1 MSSQPLRILLVE
13 DSPDDAERVLR
24 EIRGLG
30 RSVVHVRVET
40 EAAFRKALAGP
51 DFDLVLAEYS
61 LPRFSG
67 MDALAI
73 LRERCPDVPLVIVT
87 GNLDEETAVSCMKM
101 GASDYV
107 LKEHLFKL
115 RPAVSGVLEKT
126 RILQEKK
133 SAESR
138 LRESLRNLQA
148 VVDTSPL
155 AITALDLAGN
165 VFLWNPAAERI
176 YGWTEAETLGRMLP
190 TLPEG
195 EEEAYRGFL
204 ADFAREGGTR
214 TWTDLRRRKSGELI
228 QAKIHAALLR
238 REDSGEPYGIMAVI
252 EDETERI
259 AAEAALA
266 ESERRF
272 RAIFQGS
279 KAIMILI
286 DPDTGRLLDA
296 NPAALAFYGY
306 SKKRFLS
313 LRISQLNTLP
323 EEEILA
329 EMQRA
334 RSGARLHFDFRHRL
348 ADGKIRDVEIYSG
361 PIEAG
366 GKKLLFSVIHDVTDR
381 HEAERALQVSQ
392 EDLRKSLERIRRS
405 WEQTVEVLSGLV
417 ELRDPYT
424 AGHQK
429 GVARLARA
437 IALRLGLE
445 EERVRGVTLAAT
457 IHDVGK
463 INVPAEI
470 LSKPGQLSQLEANLV
485 RLHPQSGSEALK
497 GIDVPWPLA
506 EIVHQHHERMDGSGY
521 PRGLKGGEILL
532 EARIIAV
539 ADVVEA
545 MCSHRPYRA
554 AFGVPA
560 ALGEIRSGAG
570 RLYDEPVVGACL
582 SVFEEEGFR
591 FEEPGKT
598 EGRDT

>member
-1 MSSQPLRILLVE
+1 
-13 DSPDDAERVLR
+13 
-24 EIRGLG
+24 
-30 RSVVHVRVET
+30 
-40 EAAFRKALAGP
+40 
-51 DFDLVLAEYS
+51 
-61 LPRFSG
+61 
-67 MDALAI
+67 
-73 LRERCPDVPLVIVT
+73 
-87 GNLDEETAVSCMKM
+87 
-101 GASDYV
+101 
-107 LKEHLFKL
+107 
-115 RPAVSGVLEKT
+115 
-126 RILQEKK
+126 
-133 SAESR
+133 
-138 LRESLRNLQA
+138 
-148 VVDTSPL
+148 
-155 AITALDLAGN
+155 
-165 VFLWNPAAERI
+165 
-176 YGWTEAETLGRMLP
+176 
-190 TLPEG
+190 
-195 EEEAYRGFL
+195 
-204 ADFAREGGTR
+204 
-214 TWTDLRRRKSGELI
+214 
-228 QAKIHAALLR
+228 
-238 REDSGEPYGIMAVI
+238 MAVI

-279 KAIMILI
+279 KAIMLLI
-286 DPDTGRLLDA
+286 EPDTGRLLDA

-306 SKKRFLS
+306 SRKRFLS

-348 ADGKIRDVEIYSG
+348 ADGRIRDVEIYSG

-485 RLHPQSGSEALK
+485 RLHPQSGCEALK

-570 RLYDEPVVGACL
+570 HLYDEPVVGACL

-591 FEEPGKT
+591 FEEPGKA